1 MSSIEEIDINL
12 SRITEE
18 LDSMWRDI
26 HEHVHYS
33 KGTPVADIGT
43 AINAINDI
51 RDSIYQMEP
60 SLKPKTWSDRKK

>member
-12 SRITEE
+12 SRITKE

-26 HEHVHYS
+26 HDHVPYS

-43 AINAINDI
+43 AINALNDI
-51 RDSIYQMEP
+51 RNRIYEMEP
-60 SLKPKTWSDRKK
+60 SLKPKTWRRK

>member
-12 SRITEE
+12 SRITRE

-26 HEHVHYS
+26 HEHVPYS

-43 AINAINDI
+43 AINALNDI
-51 RDSIYQMEP
+51 RNRIYVMEP
-60 SLKPKTWSDRKK
+60 SLKPKTWRRK